1 MRLNHLDLLAR
12 DVQALAA
19 WFVEHFDFTRVSN
32 DRSPAVAVLRDSG
45 DFTLVV
51 RRREDETPYPA
62 GFHVGFY
69 QPDVAAVHAHHA
81 RLTAAGLEVGPV
93 AASGRGTMFYLRAPD
108 GILVEVNAPGR

>member
-19 WFVEHFDFTRVSN
+19 FFVDHFDFTRLSN
-32 DRSPAVAVLRDSG
+32 DRSPAVAILRDSG

-51 RRREDETPYPA
+51 RKRDTDTPYPE

-81 RLTAAGLEVGPV
+81 RLTTAGLPVGPV
-93 AASGRGTMFYLRAPD
+93 EASGRGTMFYLHAPE